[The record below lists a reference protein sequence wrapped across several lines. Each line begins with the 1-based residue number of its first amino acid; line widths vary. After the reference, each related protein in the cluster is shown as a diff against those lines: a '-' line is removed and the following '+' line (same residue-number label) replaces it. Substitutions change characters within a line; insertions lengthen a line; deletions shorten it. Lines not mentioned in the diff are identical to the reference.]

1 VLDEPTNHLDLATKE
16 MLITALKDFEGT
28 MLFVSH
34 DRSFLRGLSNRVLEL
49 GGESGTDAQPHAYN
63 GSYLEYAART
73 ATKLRCPSLRPKRN
87 EEIADNSIHL
97 PKESASM
104 QMGGG
109 CLICAPLQEGGTR
122 SEFRQTRSFDIV
134 AGPVP
139 VTIDDVIQRMEKID
153 TLLPVDDG
161 LKWFNR
167 LYLYVTS
174 DVKLHHSQ
182 DLWKNPPWLTRLDVI
197 FAGFYFA
204 AVDSAIR
211 QTGAAPKS
219 WQVLFES
226 RHQQGIDRIQ
236 FALAGMNA
244 HINHDL
250 ALALL
255 QVDAEF
261 HRSPG
266 QASPEPD
273 DYERVNGLLEEVVPT
288 ALTFLATGIL
298 GLVAESTGK
307 QGVGVVPIAGEA
319 LGGFPAAIF
328 AVFRALRAMWH

>member
-1 VLDEPTNHLDLATKE
+1 VNSLTDQEL
-16 MLITALKDFEGT
+16 
-28 MLFVSH
+28 
-34 DRSFLRGLSNRVLEL
+34 LE
-49 GGESGTDAQPHAYN
+49 
-63 GSYLEYAART
+63 
-73 ATKLRCPSLRPKRN
+73 
-87 EEIADNSIHL
+87 
-97 PKESASM
+97 
-104 QMGGG
+104 
-109 CLICAPLQEGGTR
+109 
-122 SEFRQTRSFDIV
+122 IV
-134 AGPVP
+134 AGPAS

-153 TLLPVDDG
+153 ALLPVDDG

-174 DVKLHHSQ
+174 DVKLQHSQ

-219 WQVLFES
+219 WQALFES

-261 HRSPG
+261 HRIPG
-266 QASPEPD
+266 QTSPEHD
-273 DYERVNGLLEEVVPT
+273 DYERVNGLLEEVMPA

-307 QGVGVVPIAGEA
+307 IGQLLAIWNVRAARDLAWDFSGHLHSLPGIGRNVALTMQDKITGA
-319 LGGFPAAIF
+319 LG
-328 AVFRALRAMWH
+328 RSLLRML